1 MSKEKSIWKKLR
13 SSRLMKVIVIL
24 IIFFG
29 LVVLMDRVV
38 MPAYVHL
45 GDEMQ
50 MPEVVEMNVGEAR
63 DFLEKQGFD
72 VIIADSVYDAYLAK
86 GTVVEQNPLSYSTV
100 KKGRNVYLT
109 VSIGEKPII
118 MPNLFNKSPRQA
130 ELLLQQHGLELDSKF
145 YDYSDISPEGVVI
158 GQSYP
163 QGQKIKK
170 GANISI
176 TISLGA
182 MPQRR
187 VIPGLV
193 GQSLG
198 AAKKQLQVLGIE
210 KIQIDYEEKENMLP
224 ETVLSQS
231 IPAGE
236 QVGRQDSIR
245 LTVSKIKQIDEPE
258 E

>member
-1 MSKEKSIWKKLR
+1 MSNEKSFWKKIL
-13 SSRLMKVIVIL
+13 SGRLMKVLVIL
-24 IIFFG
+24 VIFFG
-29 LVVLMDRVV
+29 IVVLMDRVV
-38 MPAYVHL
+38 MPYYVHL

-50 MPEVVEMNVGEAR
+50 MPEVVEMNVNEAK

-130 ELLLQQHGLELDSKF
+130 ELLLQQHGLELESKF

-158 GQSYP
+158 AQSYP

-170 GANISI
+170 DAKVSI

-182 MPQRR
+182 MPQRQ
-187 VIPGLV
+187 VIPDLV

-198 AAKKQLQVLGIE
+198 AAKKQLQVLGINT
-210 KIQIDYEEKENMLP
+210 INIDYEEKENMLP

-231 IPAGE
+231 LPAG
-236 QVGRQDSIR
+236 QQIGHQDSIS
-245 LTVSKIKQIDEPE
+245 LKVSKIKQFDEPDE
-258 E
+258 